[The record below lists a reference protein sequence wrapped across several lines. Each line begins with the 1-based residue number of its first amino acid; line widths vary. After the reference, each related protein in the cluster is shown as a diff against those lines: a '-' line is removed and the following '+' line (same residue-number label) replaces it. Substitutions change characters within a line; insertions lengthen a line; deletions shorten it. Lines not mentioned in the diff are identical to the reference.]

1 VYHPLSSRR
10 FCGFCGSE
18 IPNESTSCTS
28 CGAVQPEPIIEFVS
42 EGASVESSGA
52 SQRFCGFCGAGI
64 SSNAAY
70 CPACGQLQPEIPSGS
85 VERELTVPAVTSP
98 VPSVEKQI
106 SAQPFKA
113 EDSKKVLEP
122 PRTRGKRAPQQRLA
136 PVDVPKPVAGVPVAF
151 PQRPVEPRR
160 PSYEPDE
167 ILIVRKLSIIKGKKQ
182 LVHDVDFSVNRGEI
196 VGILGPSGSGKSTII
211 KAITGESTGTSG
223 QVIMGGFDVSREA
236 HSAKQLFG
244 YVPQDIQLY
253 EDLSFGQNVMY
264 FGGQYGL
271 DKAYLAEKAQKLAI
285 VVELGDRLN
294 DRVSRLSGGQ
304 KKRVSVAT
312 ALAHDPEL
320 VILDEPTSGLDPATR
335 RSLWKFLKSIN
346 QTYNVSMIVTTHFLD
361 EGEYCDRLLIINKG
375 RMIAYD
381 SPRNLKQT
389 IPGSGKAIELE
400 MFTLDDY
407 VSAKLGEFESRAKR
421 DGVAELV
428 DRSGYKVKV
437 FCKDIPQAM
446 ARIPILLGE
455 LGLGFK
461 AMNVVDTSL
470 EDVFIYFTGET
481 FQEVI

>member
-1 VYHPLSSRR
+1 MFYALSSKQ
-10 FCGFCGSE
+10 FCGFCGAEMPSE
-18 IPNESTSCTS
+18 SRSCPS
-28 CGAVQPEPIIEFVS
+28 CGALQPEPVEGLSKPVS
-42 EGASVESSGA
+42 TEPSEHPA
-52 SQRFCGFCGAGI
+52 RFCGFCGAGI
-64 SSNAAY
+64 SAHDTF
-70 CPACGQLQPEIPSGS
+70 CPACGHAQPELPHESPQEAATVSAAQVQQVVARPTAPKPRSEKKMPESPVAKRAQRPDRATS
-85 VERELTVPAVTSP
+85 VELKRPVPPTVPQPTLT
-98 VPSVEKQI
+98 PSV
-106 SAQPFKA
+106 AQ
-113 EDSKKVLEP
+113 
-122 PRTRGKRAPQQRLA
+122 
-136 PVDVPKPVAGVPVAF
+136 
-151 PQRPVEPRR
+151 RR
-160 PSYEPDE
+160 PSNYEPDQ
-167 ILIVRKLSIIKGKKQ
+167 ILVVQNLSITKGKRE
-182 LVHDVDFSVNRGEI
+182 LVHGIDFSVNRGEI

-211 KAITGESTGTSG
+211 KAITTESTGVSG
-223 QVIMGGFDVSREA
+223 HIILGGFDLSKEA
-236 HSAKQLFG
+236 QSAKEIFG

-271 DKAYLAEKAQKLAI
+271 DKAYLAEKAQRLATI
-285 VVELGDRLN
+285 VELGDRLN
-294 DRVSRLSGGQ
+294 DKVSRLSGGQ
-304 KKRVSVAT
+304 KKRVSVAA

-335 RSLWKFLKSIN
+335 RSLWKFLKSVN
-346 QTYNVSMIVTTHFLD
+346 QTYNVSMMVTTHFLD

-375 RMIAYD
+375 RMIAHD

-407 VSAKLGEFESRAKR
+407 VSAKLSEFERRAKQ

-446 ARIPILLGE
+446 ARVPILLGE

-481 FQEVI
+481 FQEGT